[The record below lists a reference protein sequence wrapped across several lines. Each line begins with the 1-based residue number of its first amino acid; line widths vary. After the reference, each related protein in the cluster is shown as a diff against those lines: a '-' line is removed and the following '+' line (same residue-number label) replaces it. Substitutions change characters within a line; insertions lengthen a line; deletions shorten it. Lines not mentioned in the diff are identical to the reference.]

1 MRVLRC
7 PALAQKHQGQGSHVF
22 YEVRSP
28 YEVAKRPEGPG
39 SYVFYEVLSSL
50 RSPRGQ
56 ILRILRGLQL
66 RRGSDSRGTHRR
78 HRKGVT
84 LRRRVKG
91 SYSEG
96 RTPRLRMGP
105 DEGMPP
111 QA

>member
-1 MRVLRC
+1 MYCTMSSAR
-7 PALAQKHQGQGSHVF
+7 PENPGQGSYVF
-22 YEVRSP
+22 YKVRSP

-39 SYVFYEVLSSL
+39 SYVFYEVRRSP

-56 ILRILRGLQL
+56 DPTYFTRFAAPREGAT
-66 RRGSDSRGTHRR
+66 REAPT
-78 HRKGVT
+78 V
-84 LRRRVKG
+84 RRRVKG